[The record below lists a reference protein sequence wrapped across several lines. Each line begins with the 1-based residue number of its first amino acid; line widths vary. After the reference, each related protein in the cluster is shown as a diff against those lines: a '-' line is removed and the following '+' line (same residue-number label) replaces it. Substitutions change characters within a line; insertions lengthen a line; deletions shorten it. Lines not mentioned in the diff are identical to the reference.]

1 MKKPTFSDAMAGQ
14 ARNSEPGAAEAKE
27 KPSDGRMNTTLRIS
41 PEGLRALKN
50 VAADKRVRVNDL
62 VLEGVE
68 YVLALNGKKMQLRK

>member
-1 MKKPTFSDAMAGQ
+1 MKKPSFSDVMADQ
-14 ARNSEPGAAEAKE
+14 TRASDVATVEAKE
-27 KPSDGRMNTTLRIS
+27 KLSDGRMNTTLRIS
-41 PEGLRALKN
+41 PEGLKALKN